1 MNDHVNNVQYDIAP
15 VLLQNTNGQ
24 KVLEHAIYSRSAEKR
39 QKNENFPNIDDFG
52 TSKVYLLFRILK

>member
-15 VLLQNTNGQ
+15 VLLESSKGQ

-39 QKNENFPNIDDFG
+39 QINENFPDIDDFG
-52 TSKVYLLFRILK
+52 TSYSLFI